1 MVVAVNFVQYICWE
15 VFWVLRCQKKI
26 TYACLCC
33 EGKAPSS
40 LSNGDVQDSNPPNPS
55 LSNYQ
60 KRKNLCHMHY
70 LKHMHHKPGFDM
82 VLNLRRTCVSLILL
96 NTPVIRN
103 LSFYLVTIYSYDGFF
118 CFFTSVSS
126 LRQTRH
132 RMLRRW
138 RSLTTYSSL

>member
-1 MVVAVNFVQYICWE
+1 MLAYVVKVKHLL
-15 VFWVLRCQKKI
+15 VFLMEMSKI
-26 TYACLCC
+26 
-33 EGKAPSS
+33 
-40 LSNGDVQDSNPPNPS
+40 QIPPTPH

-138 RSLTTYSSL
+138 RSLTTYSSLWWLGVLKVLSSSSSSSSSFFQ